1 MLLHKNSAYISE
13 LSLIIYHS
21 ICKLS
26 LYLNSEFRFRFPSFR
41 CLRNKMRSVFR
52 LIWNSSDPGIVLIF
66 QNCSQSLAFNIAKK
80 DSCTGNFGIQIFYVG
95 EKITQNFCCFKF
107 SFEKLPFSD
116 KSILSLAIAISES
129 GGFTVSKKFVVLTIF
144 FHSSQNKTFVLLLR
158 KLFRSLD
165 LFMIDHFVRSSIIN
179 NI

>member
-52 LIWNSSDPGIVLIF
+52 LIWNSSNPGIVLIF

-95 EKITQNFCCFKF
+95 GKITQNFCCFKF

-129 GGFTVSKKFVVLTIF
+129 GGFTVSKRFVVLTVF
-144 FHSSQNKTFVLLLR
+144 FHSSQNKTFFWIFQEARHGCFFVLYR
-158 KLFRSLD
+158 RCCFCLF
-165 LFMIDHFVRSSIIN
+165 FY
-179 NI
+179 